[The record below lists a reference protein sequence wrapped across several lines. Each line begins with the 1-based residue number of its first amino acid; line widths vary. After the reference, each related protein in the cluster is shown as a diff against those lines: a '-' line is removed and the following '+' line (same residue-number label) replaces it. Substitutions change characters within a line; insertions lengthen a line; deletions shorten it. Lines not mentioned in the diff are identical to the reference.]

1 MTQTERRIYL
11 TVTGLLIAATVLFGL
26 VQPIRLAWRYMPE
39 WVYSLAGLGLVCGF
53 FLPVLAVF
61 HLATAM
67 VIRHRMRRRNAEGAR
82 KHSPYHVIYA
92 ALVWVLVVYSLHTY
106 LPLFAGGG

>member
-1 MTQTERRIYL
+1 MTPTERRIYL

-26 VQPIRLAWRYMPE
+26 FQPIRLAWRYTPE
-39 WVYSLAGLGLVCGF
+39 WVYSLAGLGLVCGL

-61 HLATAM
+61 HLAMTMA
-67 VIRHRMRRRNAEGAR
+67 IRYRMRRRNAEGAR
-82 KHSPYHVIYA
+82 KPSPYHVVYA
-92 ALVWVLVVYSLHTY
+92 AIVWWLVVYSLHTY